1 MPSKLFS
8 ILTIILSSTS
18 DGDAPG
24 KTAFIVMNF
33 GLIKGKKD
41 DFNEIVPA
49 IPKIIKNK
57 IKIFTGIL

>member
-1 MPSKLFS
+1 MKKKMVQFDDLKQETPLKRN
-8 ILTIILSSTS
+8 
-18 DGDAPG
+18 
-24 KTAFIVMNF
+24 TA
-33 GLIKGKKD
+33 KRKD